1 MFIEAGNNKK
11 PDIQQPVLCSFLRYY
26 QIRVTLKVSSRI
38 PHRLSASIAG
48 QTGEQEGASGALAAP
63 W

>member
-1 MFIEAGNNKK
+1 MFLEAGNNKS
-11 PDIQQPVLCSFLRYY
+11 DIQQPVLCSFLRYY

-38 PHRLSASIAG
+38 PHRLSASIVG
-48 QTGEQEGASGALAAP
+48 QTGEQEDNSGALAAH